1 MARSSSSTVLSV
13 EVLDAAMY
21 VALAYLAVRP
31 YRSRGGRWVES
42 VAMDRSNGV
51 DDVADPARRARR
63 ERLDSIV
70 SVMILIVRG
79 GGGWG
84 RSAFDVII

>member
-1 MARSSSSTVLSV
+1 L
-13 EVLDAAMY
+13 
-21 VALAYLAVRP
+21 
-31 YRSRGGRWVES
+31 
-42 VAMDRSNGV
+42 VAMDCSNGV
-51 DDVADPARRARR
+51 DDTADPARRARR

-70 SVMILIVRG
+70 LVMILIVRG